1 MGTKRRSTEADCGQ
15 SNGAL
20 KRPFAMGGEADAV
33 MTPDQQ
39 QADAISEDLAQIAL
53 KAGRLLQ
60 MLQAAAGNHRIK
72 SDGSP
77 TTQADL
83 AAEHLIIEAL
93 GEMWPG
99 IPVIAEETSNA
110 EQPDK
115 FFFLVDPLDGTRD
128 YISGTGE
135 YSVNIALVQG
145 DRPIASVV
153 SAPALGRIWI
163 AGQTAREGNIPD
175 QGGSIAWKSVRVR
188 PAPGDD
194 LIALMSRRHG
204 DTATEA
210 CLATLSIGT
219 RRMASSSV
227 KFCLIASGEA
237 DVYVRCGPTMEWD
250 TAAGDHILSSAGGC
264 VIGVGGTVL
273 TYGHEDRGYRNG
285 AFAALGDSALA
296 PQLSLRLS

>member
-1 MGTKRRSTEADCGQ
+1 MSEEVDRV
-15 SNGAL
+15 L
-20 KRPFAMGGEADAV
+20 
-33 MTPDQQ
+33 TPDQRH
-39 QADAISEDLAQIAL
+39 ADAIAEDLAQIAL

-60 MLQAAAGNHRIK
+60 KLQTASGNHRIK

-93 GEMWPG
+93 GAMWPG

-110 EQPDK
+110 EQPDA

-145 DRPIASVV
+145 NRPIASVV

-163 AGQTAREGNIPD
+163 AGETAREGSIPD
-175 QGGSIAWKSVRVR
+175 RDGSIAWKSVHVR
-188 PAPGDD
+188 PAPADD
-194 LIALMSRRHG
+194 LVALVSRRHG

-210 CLATLSIGT
+210 CLETLSIGT

-250 TAAGDHILSSAGGC
+250 TAAGDHILSCAGGC
-264 VIGVGGTVL
+264 VIGVGGATL
-273 TYGHEDRGYRNG
+273 TYGHEDRGYLNG